1 MKTRAAERLG
11 ELRLQ
16 IDALNDAFVA
26 LVSQRA
32 LVAGAI
38 AELKREG
45 GLDLHDPQRER
56 DMLASL
62 LASNPGPMSNELLG
76 HLLGELFRTSRTHMA
91 DATTRQRA
99 TG

>member
-1 MKTRAAERLG
+1 MKTERLG

-16 IDALNDAFVA
+16 IDALNGAFVA

-32 LVAGAI
+32 TVAGAI
-38 AELKREG
+38 ADLKRDH

-62 LASNPGPMSNELLG
+62 LASNPGPLSNELLG
-76 HLLGELFRTSRTHMA
+76 HLLRELFRTSRAHMA
-91 DATTRQRA
+91 EVTTRHRA